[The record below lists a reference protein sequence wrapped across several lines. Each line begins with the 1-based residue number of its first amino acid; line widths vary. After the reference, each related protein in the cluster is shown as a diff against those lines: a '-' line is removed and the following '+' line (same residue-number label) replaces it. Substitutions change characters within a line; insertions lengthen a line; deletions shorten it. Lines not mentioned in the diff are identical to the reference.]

1 MTPQTLTTETC
12 TQKLFHNCPDSKT
25 RTTEQRSPRGFQSP
39 DPGAVSPPGRYSSG
53 PLAPDGA
60 DPPGRVSTPPP
71 LPPEGRLKHRGATAP
86 HSHTAAAASAQKL
99 LPRRRAR
106 PGARALPATKG
117 GASLLAAAPLAP
129 LLGVPVRGPAPGW
142 AAALEELP
150 SRLLGKRP
158 DELTKFL
165 LRFFKVWVELTLPG
179 RGCLPPSRRRV
190 RRQASLYFTPSHCA
204 VTRPNTRPCPPAPPG
219 DRAPARRGAGPPL
232 SASAAPADAPS
243 DRPRP
248 APGTKRGAG
257 ASLGDPAAAT
267 LTRQLVRLQPGLGV
281 QPADDKVVGE
291 ATGRRAPSA
300 AAAAAHGAGA
310 GPGRAERGAPAPGRP
325 AARRPPLPPPPPPP
339 LPRLG
344 PPPPALARSPRP
356 PRLP

>member
-39 DPGAVSPPGRYSSG
+39 DPGAGSPPGRYSSG

-129 LLGVPVRGPAPGW
+129 LLGVPAAGRLRAGRRRWRNCRRGFLGRGQTNSPSFCFAFSKSGWNLRSPDEAAFPLPQACSRTSLPLFHPKSLRRHQTEHPALPSGSPGGTGPRRGGARGP
-142 AAALEELP
+142 L
-150 SRLLGKRP
+150 
-158 DELTKFL
+158 F
-165 LRFFKVWVELTLPG
+165 
-179 RGCLPPSRRRV
+179 
-190 RRQASLYFTPSHCA
+190 
-204 VTRPNTRPCPPAPPG
+204 
-219 DRAPARRGAGPPL
+219 
-232 SASAAPADAPS
+232 
-243 DRPRP
+243 
-248 APGTKRGAG
+248 
-257 ASLGDPAAAT
+257 
-267 LTRQLVRLQPGLGV
+267 
-281 QPADDKVVGE
+281 
-291 ATGRRAPSA
+291 
-300 AAAAAHGAGA
+300 
-310 GPGRAERGAPAPGRP
+310 
-325 AARRPPLPPPPPPP
+325 
-339 LPRLG
+339 
-344 PPPPALARSPRP
+344 RP
-356 PRLP
+356 PRLRPTPPPTALARLPGQSGARGPPWGTRPRRHSPDSSSGSSPVSVSSPQMTK

>member
-39 DPGAVSPPGRYSSG
+39 DPGAGSPPGRYSSG

-71 LPPEGRLKHRGATAP
+71 LPPEGRLKHRGATGP

-129 LLGVPVRGPAPGW
+129 LLGVPARGPAPGW

-179 RGCLPPSRRRV
+179 RGCLPPPAGVFEDKPPFISPQVTAPSPDR
-190 RRQASLYFTPSHCA
+190 TPG
-204 VTRPNTRPCPPAPPG
+204 PALRLPRGTGP
-219 DRAPARRGAGPPL
+219 RRGGARGPL
-232 SASAAPADAPS
+232 F
-243 DRPRP
+243 
-248 APGTKRGAG
+248 
-257 ASLGDPAAAT
+257 
-267 LTRQLVRLQPGLGV
+267 
-281 QPADDKVVGE
+281 
-291 ATGRRAPSA
+291 
-300 AAAAAHGAGA
+300 
-310 GPGRAERGAPAPGRP
+310 
-325 AARRPPLPPPPPPP
+325 
-339 LPRLG
+339 
-344 PPPPALARSPRP
+344 RP
-356 PRLP
+356 PRLRPTPPPTALARLPGQSGARGPPWGTRPRRHSPDSSSGSSPVSVSSPQMTK

>member
-219 DRAPARRGAGPPL
+219 GPGPGAAGRGAPSFGLRGSGRRPLRPPSPGSRDKAGRGGLPGGPGRGDTHPTARPAPARSRCP
-232 SASAAPADAPS
+232 
-243 DRPRP
+243 
-248 APGTKRGAG
+248 
-257 ASLGDPAAAT
+257 
-267 LTRQLVRLQPGLGV
+267 
-281 QPADDKVVGE
+281 
-291 ATGRRAPSA
+291 
-300 AAAAAHGAGA
+300 
-310 GPGRAERGAPAPGRP
+310 
-325 AARRPPLPPPPPPP
+325 ARR
-339 LPRLG
+339 
-344 PPPPALARSPRP
+344 
-356 PRLP
+356 